1 MSGNSAL
8 QRRRQ
13 RRWWWWWW
21 CCCINCHALTTRRYF
36 FSTMIM
42 LLDAFSPILFRS
54 IILRWSQHTCRR
66 MYARVCVCVSVCVFF
81 SSLLFLHFVMFIPS
95 IAYCFI
101 LPNFWEMRIISICT
115 DMCMRIEAPLLFSV
129 PNIRNGYNN
138 TIVQCISIYC
148 IYSYP
153 FSILFFFFFL
163 QKCNSACAYI
173 YSYIHSELFLLVCVA
188 AAGRMAAIDAI
199 DVPDTAAFDGPLIN
213 IYARMEYHVHSQ

>member
-1 MSGNSAL
+1 MRAS
-8 QRRRQ
+8 
-13 RRWWWWWW
+13 
-21 CCCINCHALTTRRYF
+21 
-36 FSTMIM
+36 
-42 LLDAFSPILFRS
+42 
-54 IILRWSQHTCRR
+54 
-66 MYARVCVCVSVCVFF
+66 VCVSACAFFF

-153 FSILFFFFFL
+153 FSILVFFFY
-163 QKCNSACAYI
+163 KSAT
-173 YSYIHSELFLLVCVA
+173 L
-188 AAGRMAAIDAI
+188 
-199 DVPDTAAFDGPLIN
+199 
-213 IYARMEYHVHSQ
+213 HVHIYIAIYIVSCSYWCAWLPPAEWQQLMRSMCLTQQRSMVH